1 MEKIES
7 EKIFIVAAATVICAF
22 IAAASVSNMNTTA
35 LKKQMYDACIAKGG
49 SWLGTNDEI
58 CIQRGSF

>member
-7 EKIFIVAAATVICAF
+7 EKIFIVAATICIVVFLGAVTF
-22 IAAASVSNMNTTA
+22 STLHTNN
-35 LKKQMYDACIAKGG
+35 LKKQMYNDCIAKGG
-49 SWLGTNDEI
+49 SWISTSDEI

>member
-7 EKIFIVAAATVICAF
+7 EKIFI
-22 IAAASVSNMNTTA
+22 IAAAIVVCAFLATVAVSNMNTNA

>member
-1 MEKIES
+1 MEKIEA
-7 EKIFIVAAATVICAF
+7 EKIFIMAAAVVVCAF
-22 IAAASVSNMNTTA
+22 LATIVVSSMNTNS

>member
-7 EKIFIVAAATVICAF
+7 EKIFI
-22 IAAASVSNMNTTA
+22 IAAAVVVCAFLAVVTVSSMNTNA